1 MATRNRKKKI
11 RVRSDE
17 KSVNSLISQI
27 IKIRKEENL
36 TQKELGEKL
45 GVSDRTISAWET
57 GTATPDSNSIIKI
70 CTELGISPSAF
81 VLQKKTF
88 KDYLNSILKLLAKCW
103 NFVWTHIL
111 MIIFSILFILL
122 FIFWVNNYNAINVY
136 YLNYN
141 GSDNITIDRG
151 YFIKNKT
158 RNILVIDNIS
168 VTKIDYDIKSVN
180 LELYTLVNADRITLY
195 TANNLDD
202 IVIDEL
208 NNYPTVL
215 KRDIVRSMQNNLHLK
230 ITIIDEDDEIHNYQ
244 ANIVF
249 KEFFSNDKLAYPTY
263 QSETSNNS
271 SIYAS
276 NNVIPTY
283 NYRMNQNISLINYS
297 EAAVNIE
304 PNNTKIINK
313 EKLQTIGYEYNE
325 DTNTYIKQDGIK
337 EIEYNDDA
345 DSLTVRYV
353 IDDYEYITYFYVSS
367 DRILFNLNVDGQLA
381 IKINYYVS
389 ISKLNCMVGNCENY
403 TSEIDYILAEY
414 DKIFE
419 TLF

>member
-111 MIIFSILFILL
+111 MIIFSVLFILL

-141 GSDNITIDRG
+141 GSDNIAIDRG

-180 LELYTLVNADRITLY
+180 LELYTLVIGEKVVIYHSNS
-195 TANNLDD
+195 LDD
-202 IVIDEL
+202 IIIDEL

-230 ITIIDEDDEIHNYQ
+230 ITITDEDDEIHNYQ

-271 SIYAS
+271 STYAS

-304 PNNTKIINK
+304 LNNTKIINK

-325 DTNTYIKQDGIK
+325 ETDTYIKQDSIK

-345 DSLTVRYV
+345 DSLAVSYIIDSSEFVTYYYV
-353 IDDYEYITYFYVSS
+353 PTNRIYLNIIS
-367 DRILFNLNVDGQLA
+367 DGISIVQ
-381 IKINYYVS
+381 INY
-389 ISKLNCMVGNCENY
+389 
-403 TSEIDYILAEY
+403 
-414 DKIFE
+414 
-419 TLF
+419 